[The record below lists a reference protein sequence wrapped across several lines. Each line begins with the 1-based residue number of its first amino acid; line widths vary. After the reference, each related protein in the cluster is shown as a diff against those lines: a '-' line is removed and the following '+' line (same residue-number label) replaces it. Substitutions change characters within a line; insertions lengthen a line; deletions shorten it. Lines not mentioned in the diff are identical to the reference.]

1 MRWLT
6 KLKELRLKVHGKEM
20 CEERKEEIRK
30 YATME
35 GAINIQGLK
44 DLTMISP

>member
-1 MRWLT
+1 LI
-6 KLKELRLKVHGKEM
+6 VSGKEM
-20 CEERKEEIRK
+20 CEERKEEIMK

-35 GAINIQGLK
+35 KEINIQGLG